1 MKRADVSLL
10 ARGYASEIVFGLA
23 TLAAVLFLFRAA
35 TVADALHAVAGKL
48 AIVTGGLAAAS
59 FGTLSIYF
67 GQTSSEFGKYLS
79 WRGVSTA
86 YLVAFGVAAIY
97 QVVCT
102 VCLVFM
108 TAFRSDILSAFCVF
122 MLAMSLANVVSMIT
136 NLVSVIRL
144 RDRFND
150 ERDRLMDQERKS
162 R

>member
-1 MKRADVSLL
+1 MKRADFCLL

-23 TLAAVLFLFRAA
+23 TLTAVLLFVRVA
-35 TVADALHAVAGKL
+35 TVADVLHSVAGKL

-86 YLVAFGVAAIY
+86 YLVAFGVAAVY

-108 TAFRSDILSAFCVF
+108 TAFKSNLLSALCVF

-136 NLVSVIRL
+136 NLVSIIRL
-144 RDRFND
+144 RDRFNE
-150 ERDRLMDQERKS
+150 ERDRLLGHERKA